1 MSENRPDSDRE
12 EDDAARRSALRMIAA
27 AFVVVLIGGWL
38 VYALHDY
45 LATERCHIEGHRYCD
60 GPPVEIPR

>member
-1 MSENRPDSDRE
+1 MSGPENRH
-12 EDDAARRSALRMIAA
+12 EDEAAARRSALRMIVA
-27 AFVVVLIGGWL
+27 AFVVALLGGWL

-45 LATERCHIEGHRYCD
+45 LANERCHIEGHRYCD